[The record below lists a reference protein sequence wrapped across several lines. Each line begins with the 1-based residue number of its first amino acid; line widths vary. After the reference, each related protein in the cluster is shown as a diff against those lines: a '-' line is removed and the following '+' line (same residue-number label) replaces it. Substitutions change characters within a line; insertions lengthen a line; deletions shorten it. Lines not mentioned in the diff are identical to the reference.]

1 LSLDCGPIGSS
12 FVDFLD
18 GRLNEVTCCL
28 GHLELG
34 LDQVLIRLF
43 LVLVSFF
50 LLLDCANQ
58 VPTLDLSTC
67 LE

>member
-1 LSLDCGPIGSS
+1 MSLDCGPIGSS

>member
-1 LSLDCGPIGSS
+1 MSLGPIGSS

-43 LVLVSFF
+43 LVFSFLF